1 MFLGNLP
8 WRWSC
13 DGGDHEYRK
22 QLQRHESVGRTSDS
36 AEQRAPF
43 PLNSFSTSSY
53 VDRMILTLEGEGN
66 PRRRF
71 QTWSDWEGNR
81 VFVVRV
87 SITLGKGSPPSNTSR
102 NSVWWM
108 ISCIVIFLPKMNKN
122 KLVVVGAKVYW
133 TYRVSSRQL
142 GGPDDAVFGF
152 HCSVTFL

>member
-13 DGGDHEYRK
+13 VVGDHEYRK

-53 VDRMILTLEGEGN
+53 VDRMILAQKGEGN

-108 ISCIVIFLPKMNKN
+108 ISCIVIFLPKMKKSWWLSARKSIELIEFRHANW
-122 KLVVVGAKVYW
+122 VAQ
-133 TYRVSSRQL
+133 TMRSS
-142 GGPDDAVFGF
+142 GF
-152 HCSVTFL
+152 IAL